1 MPAAFLL
8 LAVIQGLTEFLPIS
22 SSGHV
27 GVVARIVGIDG
38 QPVLVA
44 ALLHLATAAAGI
56 VYFRRDYWWRFRT
69 LIGPDADRRYACR
82 YVIAQAVTGVVW
94 TPLAISQTGQHLF
107 FYLFSPWL
115 IGAMMLGNAAIL
127 LAAHWHD
134 RASEADERN
143 VNPWLTAALIGL
155 AQGLAVIPGLSR
167 SGLTLSAGMMLGMDR
182 REALNFSL
190 MLAPPVMIVSSVAL
204 RFPGNPYVWSEV
216 LAPTGDDCLLRSV
229 ALWTGKPLRVVGS
242 VMGIGCHHIRHAG
255 AVVRRWRGCAVDC
268 GGSQPGVR
276 SRV

>member
-69 LIGPDADRRYACR
+69 LIGPDADRRYAYR
-82 YVIAQAVTGVVW
+82 YVIAQAATGVVW

-107 FYLFSPWL
+107 IYLFSPWL

-127 LAAHWHD
+127 LAAHWRD

-143 VNPWLTAALIGL
+143 VNPWLTAVLIGL
-155 AQGLAVIPGLSR
+155 AQGLAAIPGLSR

-190 MLAPPVMIVSSVAL
+190 MLAPPVMIVSSVAW
-204 RFPGNPYVWSEV
+204 RFGPGNPYVWSEV
-216 LAPTGDDCLLRSV
+216 SWGSGVTISAMLALSFAV
-229 ALWTGKPLRVVGS
+229 ALLALHWVVAWVALGRLWWFAAWS
-242 VMGIGCHHIRHAG
+242 AMAGIGALG
-255 AVVRRWRGCAVDC
+255 L
-268 GGSQPGVR
+268 PLFL
-276 SRV
+276 